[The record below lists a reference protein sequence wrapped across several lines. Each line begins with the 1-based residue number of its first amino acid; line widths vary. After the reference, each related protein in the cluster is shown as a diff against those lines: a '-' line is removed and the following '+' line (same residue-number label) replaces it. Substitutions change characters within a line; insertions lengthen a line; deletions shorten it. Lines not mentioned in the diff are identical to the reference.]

1 MLVDKFIKLD
11 EQVVFNS
18 NNSRGNEDYII
29 KVKDYMRLIYFPL
42 IKISSGEDPCIKK
55 TFNMNYNKEVQ

>member
-42 IKISSGEDPCIKK
+42 IKISSGEDP
-55 TFNMNYNKEVQ
+55 